1 MDNLTEEQQQRI
13 QLNRQR
19 ALEMGKERRK
29 NNIEKEN
36 NSQRTGATLRPESN
50 NCSTSTAAAATL
62 DINNNSEMAMMN
74 NDKPARE
81 SFGDSGIDWG
91 AAASEMDRI
100 LSNAAG
106 RTAAT
111 QSTTK
116 TTTNDTKQLFP
127 TTNDR
132 YGGGND
138 AYLDTSKRQRTEIN
152 NGNINMNS
160 NNQKSA
166 LTEEQKA
173 RIEENRRRALEK
185 KRQNSQQQQ
194 AVSNSSTGLSKI
206 ACASP
211 TMYNADQRAR
221 IEENRQKAL
230 AKRQQ
235 KQLLLPPTN
244 NNNVH
249 QTNTT
254 TVRCPSPTIV
264 NDEQRARIEENRRKA
279 LEKRQQL
286 SQSTA
291 ATKIQCPSPTI
302 VTAEQRARI
311 EENRRRALEKRQQKQ
326 KQLGGTC
333 HPQKQ
338 QSVQVSLAVAALPN
352 NMQFPSPDRDG
363 MKLSARDQSN
373 NAQEVDESELKM
385 PAQEKQSTT
394 ASSVLPG
401 PAELMNQHSTQP
413 TSPIKKAAAR
423 TPKKS
428 GLPPIPPD
436 LHYEESRVLPIYDD
450 DLDDLI
456 ENAELDEPL
465 LNGWT
470 LFDHQKE
477 GVTRGLKMRRL
488 ILAFDMGLGEF

>member
-1 MDNLTEEQQQRI
+1 MDNVTEEQRQSI
-13 QLNRQR
+13 QLNQR
-19 ALEMGKERRK
+19 ALEMGELRTH
-29 NNIEKEN
+29 IHTEKEN
-36 NSQRTGATLRPESN
+36 TSQTTGGTSRPENS
-50 NCSTSTAAAATL
+50 CSTS
-62 DINNNSEMAMMN
+62 NEMTMN

-81 SFGDSGIDWG
+81 SFGDGGIDWG
-91 AAASEMDRI
+91 AAACEMDRI
-100 LSNAAG
+100 LSNTTAGAG
-106 RTAAT
+106 RTGAT
-111 QSTTK
+111 QSTTR
-116 TTTNDTKQLFP
+116 TTTNGTKLIVP
-127 TTNDR
+127 TTNDQ
-132 YGGGND
+132 YGGDND
-138 AYLDTSKRQRTEIN
+138 AYLDSSKRQRTGIIHN
-152 NGNINMNS
+152 NNTNMIS
-160 NNQKSA
+160 NNQKSG

-173 RIEENRRRALEK
+173 RIEENRQKALAK
-185 KRQNSQQQQ
+185 KLQNSQQQQ
-194 AVSNSSTGLSKI
+194 AVSNNGLSKT
-206 ACASP
+206 ACSSP

-244 NNNVH
+244 NNVH
-249 QTNTT
+249 QTNNTTTT

-264 NDEQRARIEENRRKA
+264 NDEQRARIEENRRRA

-291 ATKIQCPSPTI
+291 LTKTQCPSPTI
-302 VTAEQRARI
+302 VNDEQRARI
-311 EENRRRALEKRQQKQ
+311 EENRQKALAKRQQKQ
-326 KQLGGTC
+326 LLLPPTN
-333 HPQKQ
+333 HPQN
-338 QSVQVSLAVAALPN
+338 QSVLGTTAVPSAVAALPN
-352 NMQFPSPDRDG
+352 NMQYPSPDRDG

-373 NAQEVDESELKM
+373 NAQELDESELKM

-394 ASSVLPG
+394 TSSVLPG
-401 PAELMNQHSTQP
+401 PAELANQHTQP

-428 GLPPIPPD
+428 GLPPIPQD

>member
-36 NSQRTGATLRPESN
+36 NSQTTGATLRPENS
-50 NCSTSTAAAATL
+50 CSTTSTAAATL
-62 DINNNSEMAMMN
+62 DINNNNEMAMN
-74 NDKPARE
+74 SDKPARE
-81 SFGDSGIDWG
+81 SFGDSSIDWG
-91 AAASEMDRI
+91 AAAGEMDRI

-132 YGGGND
+132 CGGGND

-160 NNQKSA
+160 NNHKSA

-185 KRQNSQQQQ
+185 KLQNSQQQQ

-230 AKRQQ
+230 AKRKQ

-249 QTNTT
+249 QTTTT

-291 ATKIQCPSPTI
+291 TTKTQCPSPTI

-311 EENRRRALEKRQQKQ
+311 EENRRRALEKRQH
-326 KQLGGTC
+326 KQLIPPTN

-338 QSVQVSLAVAALPN
+338 QSVQVPLAVAALPN

-363 MKLSARDQSN
+363 MKLSSRDQSN

-477 GVTRGLKMRRL
+477 GVTKALKMRRL